1 MTPIKEDGTSLGDLA
16 YSLDH
21 LVQLTSDT
29 KDLVEELT
37 AQMAQQT
44 RVLEEMRDLL
54 GGLYR
59 EATQPR

>member
-1 MTPIKEDGTSLGDLA
+1 MTPIKEDETSLGDLA

-21 LVQLTSDT
+21 LVQLMSDT
-29 KDLVEELT
+29 KELVEELT

-54 GGLYR
+54 GGLY
-59 EATQPR
+59 TQAGRPR